1 MDLEKLIVKVK
12 NLRDQKSLI
21 EKDLK
26 KVEPE
31 LKQELEGL
39 GITKKQFPNSKLK
52 LSYVTVHKSSMNSD
66 KLLAIIKNLVITKT
80 DFSKDI
86 EECIEYKP
94 YLNNKILHMMYL
106 TLNRSVAEKRFLDK
120 SPVGLSIA
128 NDELMKR
135 LKTSNMF

>member
-12 NLRDQKSLI
+12 NLKDQKSLI

-52 LSYVTVHKSSMNSD
+52 LSYVTVYKSSMNSD

-94 YLNNKILHMMYL
+94 YVNE
-106 TLNRSVAEKRFLDK
+106 EKVQDLIYKGIISIEDIQEAYEDK
-120 SPVGLSIA
+120 SYKQLRIT
-128 NDELMKR
+128 NIK
-135 LKTSNMF
+135 

>member
-1 MDLEKLIVKVK
+1 MDLEKLIIQVKK
-12 NLRDQKSLI
+12 LKDQKTLI

-26 KVEPE
+26 IIEPE

-94 YLNNKILHMMYL
+94 YVNE
-106 TLNRSVAEKRFLDK
+106 EKVQDLIYKGIISIEDIQEAYEDK
-120 SPVGLSIA
+120 SYKQLRIT
-128 NDELMKR
+128 NIK
-135 LKTSNMF
+135 

>member
-12 NLRDQKSLI
+12 NLKDQKSLI

-52 LSYVTVHKSSMNSD
+52 ISYNTIHRASMNSD

-94 YLNNKILHMMYL
+94 YINEEKVQNLIYKGILSIEDIQEAY
-106 TLNRSVAEKRFLDK
+106 EDK
-120 SPVGLSIA
+120 SY
-128 NDELMKR
+128 
-135 LKTSNMF
+135 KTLRITNIK

>member
-12 NLRDQKSLI
+12 NLKDQKSLI

-26 KVEPE
+26 KDEPE

-52 LSYVTVHKSSMNSD
+52 ISYNTVHRASMNSD
-66 KLLAIIKNLVITKT
+66 KLLVILKNLSNAKT

-94 YLNNKILHMMYL
+94 YVNE
-106 TLNRSVAEKRFLDK
+106 EKVQDLIYKGIIPIEDIQEAYADK
-120 SPVGLSIA
+120 SYKQLRIT
-128 NDELMKR
+128 NIK
-135 LKTSNMF
+135 